1 MHYGSYAAGINGRRV
16 ITDKTTGG
24 AVKVQRERASSLD
37 ILEVCLFYNCGC
49 ATPNAGNVRFCNS
62 NTNFNV
68 MTDEFYW
75 TARACDGV
83 NDCANGQDEVNCS
96 GGRTTARPTT
106 PLPTTPR
113 PTTPRLTTPRP
124 TTPRPTTLRPTTP
137 LTTAR
142 PTTTKPNECCSTF
155 QIHNIQFSRVNN
167 NYYISTDGNWKIE
180 KFSRT
185 GRFSMTKGNYQRL
198 GFQQVKG
205 IPVCPTE
212 GKWWI
217 YQNNFYQ
224 SYSAT
229 NCNINVNNNICNLPG
244 IQRCFK
250 TAVQTVIGESPV
262 QSAGCNA
269 LSAHFKHAEA
279 FFKLIFY

>member
-16 ITDKTTGG
+16 ISDKTTGG

-49 ATPNAGNVRFCNS
+49 STPNAQNVRFCNS

-68 MTDEFYW
+68 MKDEFYW
-75 TARACDGV
+75 TSRACDGI

-96 GGRTTARPTT
+96 GARTTA
-106 PLPTTPR
+106 R

-124 TTPRPTTLRPTTP
+124 TTT
-137 LTTAR
+137 R
-142 PTTTKPNECCSTF
+142 PTTTRPTTTRRTTTRPTTAQPTTAKPTGCCSTF
-155 QIHNIQFSRVNN
+155 QIDNIRFSRVNN
-167 NYYISTDGNWKIE
+167 NYYISTDGAWKIE

-185 GRFSMTKGNYQRL
+185 GRFSMTKGYQRL
-198 GFQQVKG
+198 GFQQVDK

-217 YQNNFYQ
+217 YRNNFYQ

-229 NCNINVNNNICNLPG
+229 NCNVNINNNICTLPG
-244 IQRCFK
+244 VQRCFK
-250 TAVQTVIGESPV
+250 NAIKTVSGE
-262 QSAGCNA
+262 CNQ
-269 LSAHFKHAEA
+269 
-279 FFKLIFY
+279 LIDLL

>member
-16 ITDKTTGG
+16 ITDKATGG

-49 ATPNAGNVRFCNS
+49 ASPNAGNVRFCNS

-75 TARACDGV
+75 TTRACDGV
-83 NDCANGQDEVNCS
+83 NDCANGQDENNCN

-106 PLPTTPR
+106 PRLTTSR
-113 PTTPRLTTPRP
+113 PTTQRP
-124 TTPRPTTLRPTTP
+124 TTPRPTTIR
-137 LTTAR
+137 TTAR
-142 PTTTKPNECCSTF
+142 PTTVKPTGCCSTF
-155 QIHNIQFSRVNN
+155 QINNIQFSRVND
-167 NYYISTDGNWKIE
+167 NYYISTDRNWKIE

-198 GFQQVKG
+198 GFQQVNES
-205 IPVCPTE
+205 PVCPTE

-217 YQNNFYQ
+217 LENNFYQ

-229 NCNINVNNNICNLPG
+229 NCNINVNNNNICNLPG
-244 IQRCFK
+244 VQRCFK
-250 TAVQTVIGESPV
+250 TAIQTVTGESLG
-262 QSAGCNA
+262 QASGCNP
-269 LSAHFKHAEA
+269 LRDFQKGSEY
-279 FFKLIFY
+279 I